1 MISKT
6 VLRWLTLAAVQ
17 FGVILLAGAGGLIFN
32 PSTLSAAEEDSSA
45 ITVVLAGET
54 APTTGSPTFNV
65 SGFPL
70 FDPFDEPMV
79 ASNGN
84 VVFIS
89 ALSDGNTGIFFKK
102 NNKSASFKLISA
114 TNVAIPGAFT
124 PDDYDGPAMSQNGKI
139 AFVASG
145 GSPGFPDAVIR
156 VKNPNEGTLEIIAK
170 TGDTAPGTG
179 GAKFDDFDDLAV
191 NDKGNVA
198 FIATYTSDGGSTF
211 KTGVFLS
218 TKKGIVPIVLNGD
231 ALPGTGGTADGT
243 SAGDFDGPWLNNKDD
258 VAFAADDIDAFKSFE
273 GSIFLKRGKKGATL
287 ESLLLL
293 GSTVAGGSVTSIGVG
308 RPGLVNGPALAFT
321 AETSGPVE
329 SVVGVVVPGL
339 PPLVCVK
346 RGDSAPDT
354 TATFDAG
361 EAPFGN
367 PTISNNAIEF
377 HSELLGDAANP
388 QGIFTCSI
396 FKKKLDV
403 REAVLP
409 SDPKP
414 TGSWG
419 KDLEEDSSSNTWIVF
434 VDEDNPPGPV
444 GVFITKKPGPEPKK
458 DKN

>member
-1 MISKT
+1 MVSKT
-6 VLRWLTLAAVQ
+6 VLRWLTLAITR
-17 FGVILLAGAGGLIFN
+17 FGVILIAAAGGFIFN
-32 PSTLSAAEEDSSA
+32 PSPLSAAEEDSSA
-45 ITVVLAGET
+45 ITVVLAGDV
-54 APTTGSPTFNV
+54 APTSGSPTFNV
-65 SGFPL
+65 SGVPL
-70 FDPFDEPMV
+70 EDPFDEPMV

-89 ALSDGNTGIFFKK
+89 DLSDGNEGIFFKK

-145 GSPGFPDAVIR
+145 SSADAVVR
-156 VKNPNEGTLEIIAK
+156 VKDPNKGTLEIIAK

-191 NDKGNVA
+191 NDKGDVA
-198 FIATYTSDGGSTF
+198 FIATYTPDGGSTF

-218 TKKGIVPIVLNGD
+218 TKKGIVPIVLKGD

-243 SAGDFDGPWLNNKDD
+243 FAADFDGPWLNNKDD
-258 VAFAADDIDAFKSFE
+258 VAFAADDIDAFPSFE

-287 ESLLLL
+287 ESLLLM

-329 SVVGVVVPGL
+329 SVVGVVVPGF

-377 HSELLGDAANP
+377 HSDLLGDAANP
-388 QGIFTCSI
+388 QGIFTCTI

-403 REAVLP
+403 REAVLI

-419 KDLEEDSSSNTWIVF
+419 NIEEDSSSNVWIVF

-444 GVFITKKPGPEPKK
+444 GVFITKKPGHEPTK

>member
-1 MISKT
+1 M
-6 VLRWLTLAAVQ
+6 RWLTLALTR
-17 FGVILLAGAGGLIFN
+17 FGVILIAAAGGLIFN
-32 PSTLSAAEEDSSA
+32 PWPLSAAEDSSA
-45 ITVVLAGET
+45 ITVVLAGDV
-54 APTTGSPTFNV
+54 APTSGSPTFNV

-89 ALSDGNTGIFFKK
+89 FLSDGNQGIFFKK

-139 AFVASG
+139 AFVASAASG
-145 GSPGFPDAVIR
+145 ADAVIR
-156 VKNPNEGTLEIIAK
+156 VKDPNRGTLEIIAK

-191 NDKGNVA
+191 NDKGDVA
-198 FIATYTSDGGSTF
+198 FIATYTPDGGSTF

-231 ALPGTGGTADGT
+231 ALPGTGGTEDGT
-243 SAGDFDGPWLNNKDD
+243 SAGDIDGPWLNNKDD
-258 VAFAADDIDAFKSFE
+258 IAFAADDIDAFPSFE
-273 GSIFLKRGKKGATL
+273 GSIFLKRGKKGATI
-287 ESLLLL
+287 EPLLLMGTPL
-293 GSTVAGGSVTSIGVG
+293 FGGTLSNIGVG
-308 RPGLVNGPALAFT
+308 RPGLVNGPALAF
-321 AETSGPVE
+321 SGEFTGGTPD
-329 SVVGVVVPGL
+329 SGVGVVVPGF
-339 PPLVCVK
+339 PPVVCVK

-354 TATFDAG
+354 TATFDSG
-361 EAPFGN
+361 EPPFGN
-367 PTISNNAIEF
+367 PTISNNAVEF

-388 QGIFTCSI
+388 QGIFTCAV

-403 REAVLP
+403 REAVLT

-419 KDLEEDSSSNTWIVF
+419 NIEEDSSSNVWIVF
-434 VDEDNPPGPV
+434 VDEDSSPGPV
-444 GVFITKKPGPEPKK
+444 GVFITKKPGHEPTK